1 MNQYVTGAVIK
12 KLREKNNM
20 TQLQLSDKLGV
31 SDKTISKWE
40 TGKGYP
46 DITLLEPIA
55 KAFGISIT
63 ELISGNAIHNENVSA
78 NMMKSK
84 FYVCPI
90 CGNVIHSMGESVIHC
105 HGIGLTPLDAE
116 LTDEKHM
123 VFIERVEDEYYVR
136 FDHEMTKEHYISFAA
151 AMSSDDMQ
159 LLKLYPEGRAEA
171 RFKIRGVKKLFF
183 YCNRDGLYSI
193 DIVKGI
199 DDKESGYDNVD
210 ERRALEK
217 AADMLFGKADRSC
230 ANDNRKD

>member
-12 KLREKNNM
+12 ELREKNNM

-63 ELISGNAIHNENVSA
+63 ELISGNAVHNENVSA

-84 FYVCPI
+84 FYVCPV

-105 HGIGLTPLDAE
+105 HGIALTPLDAE

-151 AMSSDDMQ
+151 AVSSDDMQ

-183 YCNRDGLYSI
+183 YCNRDGLYSV

-199 DDKESGYDNVD
+199 DDKESGYDDVE

-217 AADMLFGKADRSC
+217 AADMLFGK
-230 ANDNRKD
+230 